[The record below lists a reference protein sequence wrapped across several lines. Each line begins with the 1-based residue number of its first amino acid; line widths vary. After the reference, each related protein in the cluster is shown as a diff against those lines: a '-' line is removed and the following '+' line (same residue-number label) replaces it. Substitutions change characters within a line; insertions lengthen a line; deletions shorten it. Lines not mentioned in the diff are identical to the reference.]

1 MDATQAISPR
11 PPDRGKLLEQLTS
24 RLVRCFADH
33 AGRGPTKARTV
44 IADDIV
50 VCVMEDFLT
59 RPERTVVGRG
69 HLAEIGQV
77 REAIHEVIK
86 PLAAA
91 SVSTVLEQPVEWMTF
106 GVDLHAEQLVLTFG
120 LRPEGELA

>member
-1 MDATQAISPR
+1 MDVTQANSGGL
-11 PPDRGKLLEQLTS
+11 DRGKLLEQLTS

-59 RPERTVVGRG
+59 RPERTLVGRG
-69 HLAEIGQV
+69 HLAEIGHV
-77 REAIHEVIK
+77 REILHEVIK

-91 SVSTVLEQPVEWMTF
+91 SASATLERLVQWTTF
-106 GVDLHAEQLVLTFG
+106 GLDLDAEQLVLTFG
-120 LRPEGELA
+120 LRPEDGPA